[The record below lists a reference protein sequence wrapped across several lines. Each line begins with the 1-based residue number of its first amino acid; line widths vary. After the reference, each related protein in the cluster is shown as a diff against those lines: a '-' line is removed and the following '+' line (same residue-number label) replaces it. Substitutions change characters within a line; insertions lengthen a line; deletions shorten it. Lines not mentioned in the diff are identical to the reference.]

1 MPSPQPRLAV
11 AVAAE
16 IQQKLRALAALHH
29 RTTSGEASA
38 ALQAWIET
46 HAEELAAAEGAKP

>member
-16 IQQKLRALAALHH
+16 TQQKLRALAAIHH
-29 RTTSGEASA
+29 RHTSGEVSA
-38 ALQAWIET
+38 ALEAWIEA
-46 HAEELAAAEGAKP
+46 HAEELASSQSAKD